1 MSIFTAHSAE
11 TRGGCSA
18 FLSAVFAFTFVHTGW
33 STSALGVFRSV
44 SFGIAPRIGDHAV
57 VISGVAGSSRESSN
71 VRAGIAILVDSEVSA
86 DREDI
91 SRLKLVPS
99 IAAFCASFF
108 YAVHKAV
115 RKGASDD
122 RTSRIFNGVILV
134 PLEVADDGLRGR
146 A

>member
-1 MSIFTAHSAE
+1 
-11 TRGGCSA
+11 
-18 FLSAVFAFTFVHTGW
+18 
-33 STSALGVFRSV
+33 LGVFRSV
-44 SFGIAPRIGDHAV
+44 SFGITPRIGDHAV

-71 VRAGIAILVDSEVSA
+71 VRAGIAVLVNSEVSA